1 MSLIPSTAATRSEFQ
16 EQRALLLLL
25 VYRLLLGS
33 LLLALLYSDFQK
45 IINSASHPVLL
56 LFVSFG
62 YLSLTLIS
70 GIVLANRWFSA
81 TRQALT
87 MFLVDAIC
95 IPLFIAS
102 GSSHADTLGILLA
115 SSIALTSLLLR
126 GNLIYFLAAIATF
139 SLFAASIYQSKLP
152 GFDSRDISYAGIL
165 GLAYFAIALL
175 ATALGRRVRD
185 SEALAEHHALEAA
198 DLAHLNEQ
206 IIQQMSIGI
215 LVCNKDGRISYIN
228 QAARQ
233 LLEISGNNPNLLR
246 DAHSELDRLRNR
258 WLEGRLTTGQ
268 QGLETQQLQL
278 HVQFRPSGYG
288 STNLLIFIKD
298 ASEAMRE
305 ARQIKLASLGRL
317 TAGIA
322 HQIRNPLSS
331 IHHAGQLL
339 DEAEQ
344 LDQAD
349 RRLLN
354 IIQSNSA
361 RVNKIIESI
370 LELSRRQEARLEP
383 LRLKPWLERFIEG
396 FVKEHRLEQGQ
407 LQLLMQNCQK
417 EPQILADATQLEQVL
432 ENLCDNALHHGE
444 RGKAIRIE
452 LTLGCTPQS
461 QCCLRVQ
468 DNGQGMP
475 EFTRDHLFEPFYTT
489 RSDGTGLGLYIAREL
504 AEANN
509 IFLEALPSEQ
519 GMIFQLTFRG
529 SQGEQASRPHRR

>member
-1 MSLIPSTAATRSEFQ
+1 MSLIPSTTATRSEFQ

-25 VYRLLLGS
+25 AYRLLLGS

-45 IINSASHPVLL
+45 IIGNASHPVLL
-56 LFVSFG
+56 LFASFG

-81 TRQALT
+81 TWQALT

-95 IPLFIAS
+95 IPLLIAS
-102 GSSHADTLGILLA
+102 GSSHSDTLGILLA

-139 SLFAASIYQSKLP
+139 SLFAGTFYQNGTP

-165 GLAYFAIALL
+165 GLAYFAIALM
-175 ATALGRRVRD
+175 ATVLGRRIHD
-185 SEALAEHHALEAA
+185 SEALAARHALEIA
-198 DLAHLNEQ
+198 DLAQLNEQ
-206 IIQQMSIGI
+206 IIQQMSTGI
-215 LVCNKDGRISYIN
+215 LVCNKDGYISFIN

-233 LLEISGNNPNLLR
+233 LLEVSGNNPRLVKE
-246 DAHSELDRLRNR
+246 AHAELDRLRTR
-258 WLEGRLTTGQ
+258 WLQGQLSTAQ
-268 QGLETQQLQL
+268 QGLETQQYQLQ
-278 HVQFRPSGYG
+278 VQFRHSGRG
-288 STNLLIFIKD
+288 NDRLLIFIKD

-331 IHHAGQLL
+331 IHHACQLL
-339 DEAEQ
+339 DEATQ
-344 LDQAD
+344 LTQAD

-354 IIQSNSA
+354 IIQSNST

-370 LELSRRQEARLEP
+370 LELSRRQEPQLEL
-383 LRLKPWLERFIEG
+383 LRLMPWLKRFIEG
-396 FVKEHRLEQGQ
+396 FVKEHHLEDQQ
-407 LQLLMQNCQK
+407 LQLLALDCQN
-417 EPQILADATQLEQVL
+417 EPKLSADSTQLEQIL

-452 LTLGCTPQS
+452 LTLGCNLQN
-461 QCCLRVQ
+461 QHWLRVK
-468 DNGQGMP
+468 DNGQGTP
-475 EFTRDHLFEPFYTT
+475 EFTREHLFEPFYTT

-509 IFLEALPSEQ
+509 IFLEALPSDQ

-529 SQGEQASRPHRR
+529 S